1 MRFEPKTQK
10 KIDEESLLPAG
21 VFHFLVASAEDKQ
34 SKAGNDMAE
43 IKIKIEDEGGRT
55 FTVIDYLVA
64 TDGMAYKLRHFAEST
79 GLLAEYEKGEMEA
92 LIMEGR
98 TGQCKIAVE
107 PAKGTY
113 RAKNVVTDYVV
124 GAEAGPVKGAAAP
137 ANFDRKDLDD
147 EIPF

>member
-10 KIDEESLLPAG
+10 QIDEESLLPAG
-21 VFHFLVASAEDKQ
+21 TFVFLVASAEDKL

-43 IKIKIEDEGGRT
+43 VKIKIEDESGRT

-64 TDGMAYKLRHFAEST
+64 TDGMAYKLRHFAETT
-79 GLLAEYEKGEMEA
+79 GLLSEYEKGEMEA
-92 LIMEGR
+92 IIMEGR

-124 GAEAGPVKGAAAP
+124 GAETAKAP
-137 ANFDRKDLDD
+137 AAQKTPALVDD
-147 EIPF
+147 EIPW

>member
-10 KIDEESLLPAG
+10 QIDEESLLPAG
-21 VFHFLVASAEDKQ
+21 IFHFLVGSAEDRQ

-43 IKIKIEDEGGRT
+43 LKLKIEDESGRT

-64 TDGMAYKLRHFAEST
+64 TDGMAYKLRHFAETT
-79 GLLAEYEKGEMEA
+79 GLLAEYEKGQMDAE
-92 LIMEGR
+92 IMEGR

-113 RAKNVVTDYVV
+113 RAKNIVTDYVI
-124 GAEAGPVKGAAAP
+124 GADARTAAP
-137 ANFDRKDLDD
+137 AAPKTPDLVDD